1 MSDLRLVQ
9 VASASIGIG
18 SIPFDLYAQDK
29 NGRMVLFCKTG
40 FPITRKHKEILLSRK
55 GIFFVSKDQLDT
67 FNDYTLDRID
77 KIVANEEVPLKE
89 KAEVV
94 RGIGKRI
101 VGKLMEDP
109 RSGKAVE
116 HSNRFVNT
124 CIDLILM
131 SPKVTDNLLAFSAA
145 DPYTLTHSINV
156 STFSLLIGKKIFG
169 SGRKDLWLLGMGGL
183 LHDVGMT
190 RVPKQI
196 INKPGKL
203 NSAEMAQIHKHPE
216 QAIELLS
223 NHKLDDS
230 VTLACLQHHERLDG
244 SGYPNKLRGNK
255 IHTFAR
261 IVAIADAYDAL
272 TTDRPYRKKMSHLE
286 ALSQMAKESNKYDGR
301 FLKVLMD
308 VVLNNDEIV
317 EGFIRR
323 YKIDT
328 GATAKTP

>member
-1 MSDLRLVQ
+1 M
-9 VASASIGIG
+9 
-18 SIPFDLYAQDK
+18 
-29 NGRMVLFCKTG
+29 
-40 FPITRKHKEILLSRK
+40 
-55 GIFFVSKDQLDT
+55 
-67 FNDYTLDRID
+67 
-77 KIVANEEVPLKE
+77 
-89 KAEVV
+89 
-94 RGIGKRI
+94 
-101 VGKLMEDP
+101 
-109 RSGKAVE
+109 
-116 HSNRFVNT
+116 
-124 CIDLILM
+124 
-131 SPKVTDNLLAFSAA
+131 
-145 DPYTLTHSINV
+145 
-156 STFSLLIGKKIFG
+156 
-169 SGRKDLWLLGMGGL
+169 
-183 LHDVGMT
+183 GMT